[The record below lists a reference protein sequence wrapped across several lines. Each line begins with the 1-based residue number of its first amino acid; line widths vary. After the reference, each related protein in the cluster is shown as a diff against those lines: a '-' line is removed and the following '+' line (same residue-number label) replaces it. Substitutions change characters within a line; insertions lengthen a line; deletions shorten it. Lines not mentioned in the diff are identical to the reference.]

1 MDSRD
6 IKKHRNDILRIASLM
21 PLAPCNLPG
30 KIRNDME
37 NFLQKLKITKEE
49 LNNLH
54 LEVIQEDD
62 VIKLLKGTF
71 GL

>member
-1 MDSRD
+1 
-6 IKKHRNDILRIASLM
+6 M